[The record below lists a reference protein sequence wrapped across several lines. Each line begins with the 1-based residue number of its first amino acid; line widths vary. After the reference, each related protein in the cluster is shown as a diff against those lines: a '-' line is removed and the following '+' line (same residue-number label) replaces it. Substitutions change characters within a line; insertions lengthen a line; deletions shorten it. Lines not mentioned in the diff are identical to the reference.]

1 MVARGL
7 TRSAVLAWAALFGL
21 VGWAGAQPTL
31 TPEQLRFFESKI
43 RPVLVESCYKC
54 HSEQA
59 KKVRGGLL
67 VDSREGLLRGGDS
80 GPAIVPGQPDKSLL
94 IQAIRYHDE
103 SMQMPPKNAGGKL
116 PAQVIRDFEKW
127 VRDGAPDPRQST
139 VAATPKAPKPD
150 PRSWWAFQPL
160 QQPTAPAVQEATWPL
175 SDLDRF
181 VLHKLEQQGLRPV
194 GDAEPLVLLRRLYYD
209 LIGLPP
215 TPTEAQQFLADWK
228 AAADKQAAL
237 AAVVD
242 RLLAS
247 PQFGE
252 RWGRHWLDVARYAES
267 TGKDVNFAY
276 PHAWRYRDY
285 VIQAFNNDMPFNQ
298 FVREQMAGDLLPA
311 ASEQDRARL
320 LIATG
325 FLALG
330 PKSLD
335 EMNPRQFA
343 VDVADEQIDTFSQAF
358 LGITIA
364 CARCHDH
371 KFDPISQR
379 EYTAVAGIFLSTE
392 TRYGTSGALGGRNRG
407 DLLELPTSAR
417 LPIVAKG
424 MTAEERRRKE
434 EQLEQLRAE
443 ARELFAQPRE
453 QRQNARI
460 NILRVTTRINELE
473 NELDSCHEDGTPK
486 ALCMGVRDKPA
497 TVSARERFGRG
508 LGPGMGPGPGR
519 RPGFRQSGFET
530 VGDSPLF
537 ARGEITSPGERVPRA
552 VPTFL
557 SSVSGSK
564 IPASASGRLQLAD
577 WLVDARNPLT
587 RRVIVNR
594 IWHWLFG
601 RGLVASVDNF
611 GTTGD
616 QPSHPELLD
625 YLAQQ
630 FAADGW
636 SIKKM
641 VRRIVLSRTYQL
653 AATFDEKKFAADPDN
668 ALLWRHTP
676 RRLDAEA
683 IRDGIL
689 YAAGTLKLTPPVG
702 SLIAEFGDGPIGGP
716 RVLVISEE
724 RLTRA
729 ESPFRSVYL
738 PSARNV
744 GHEFLELFDLP
755 DAAAPEG
762 ARPTTNVPSQALFF
776 LNSDFITQ
784 QATHLARKLVERY
797 PGSTL
802 AQFDQRF
809 ELACWLI
816 LNRPP
821 RQTETAAARKLVQHN
836 AKDAVAA
843 WTRVVRGLFAS
854 AEFRQLD

>member
-1 MVARGL
+1 MVAHGL
-7 TRSAVLAWAALFGL
+7 VRSAVLALGASFGL
-21 VGWAGAQPTL
+21 LSGAWAQPTL

-67 VDSREGLLRGGDS
+67 VDSRDGLLRGGDS
-80 GPAIVPGQPDKSLL
+80 GPAIVPGEPEKSLL
-94 IQAIRYHDE
+94 IQAIRYKDE

-127 VRDGAPDPRQST
+127 VRDGAPDPRTGT
-139 VAATPKAPKPD
+139 VAAAPKTPKPD
-150 PRSWWAFQPL
+150 PRNWWAFQPL
-160 QQPTAPAVQEATWPL
+160 QQPALPTVRDATWPR

-181 VLHKLEQQGLRPV
+181 VLMQLEQKGLRPV
-194 GDAEPLVLLRRLYYD
+194 SDAEPLVLLRRLYYD
-209 LIGLPP
+209 LIGVPP
-215 TPTEAQQFLADWK
+215 TPTEAQQFLKDWK
-228 AAADKQAAL
+228 SAADQQKVL

-242 RLLAS
+242 RLLQS

-311 ASEQDRARL
+311 ANEQERARL

-330 PKSLD
+330 PKSLN

-453 QRQNARI
+453 QRQNAGL
-460 NILRVTTRINELE
+460 NILRITTRINELE
-473 NELDSCHEDGTPK
+473 IELDSCHEDGTPK
-486 ALCMGVRDKPA
+486 ALCMGVCDKPA
-497 TVSARERFGRG
+497 SASQGERFGRR
-508 LGPGMGPGPGR
+508 LGRGAGPELGR
-519 RPGFRQSGFET
+519 RPGFRLSGFEAI
-530 VGDSPLF
+530 GDSPLF
-537 ARGEITSPGERVPRA
+537 ARGEITSPGERVPRG
-552 VPTFL
+552 VPAFL
-557 SSVSGSK
+557 PSVPVPK
-564 IPASASGRLQLAD
+564 IPARASGRLQLAE
-577 WLVDARNPLT
+577 WLVDSRNPLT

-594 IWHWLFG
+594 VWHWLFG

-625 YLAQQ
+625 YLAEQ

-636 SIKKM
+636 SIKKL

-653 AATFDEKKFAADPDN
+653 AATFDEKNFAADPDN

-683 IRDGIL
+683 IRDGIM
-689 YAAGTLKLTPPVG
+689 YAAGTLQLKPPVG

-716 RVLVISEE
+716 RLLVISED

-729 ESPFRSVYL
+729 EPPYRSVYL

-744 GHEFLELFDLP
+744 GHELLGLFDLP

-762 ARPTTNVPSQALFF
+762 ARATTNVPSQALFF
-776 LNSDFITQ
+776 LNSDFIAQ

-797 PGSTL
+797 PGSAL

-821 RQTETAAARKLVQHN
+821 RPTETAAARKLVQKN
-836 AKDAVAA
+836 AKDAVTA